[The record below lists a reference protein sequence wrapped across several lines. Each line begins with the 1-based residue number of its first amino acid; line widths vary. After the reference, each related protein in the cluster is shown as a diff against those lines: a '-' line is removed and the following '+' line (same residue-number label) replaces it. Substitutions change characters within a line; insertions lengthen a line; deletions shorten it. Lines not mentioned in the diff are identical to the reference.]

1 MCSTIDKA
9 MELSDREKVRIFNEA
24 AKNSYLEVGYNND
37 LDEYYSSDA
46 SIRTTVGKIVRE
58 VSDHPSSYD
67 ISEDKAKMVKE
78 LIKGRK
84 KSGRTDSV
92 KNYNKKKVQQHM
104 EKPLQEI
111 VEGNRDMLSAVM
123 HKKLRS
129 LLKNNSE
136 LKDTSLSQISG
147 AFSVMFDKSQIMLG
161 KATENIAIQGNIDKD
176 MEPEDAI
183 DTVVKMR
190 DKHVESN
197 NN

>member
-1 MCSTIDKA
+1 

-46 SIRTTVGKIVRE
+46 SIRTTVGRIVRE
-58 VSDHPSSYD
+58 VSDHPSSYN

-78 LIKGRK
+78 LIEGRK

-92 KNYNKKKVQQHM
+92 KNYSKKKVQQHM